1 MTSPTQLTLKKLRA
15 DGYLV
20 AITEHWNQY
29 GKVRQDLFGFV
40 DVLGLR
46 QGETIAVQATSYS
59 NVSARVK
66 KIIGHENI
74 DMARK
79 AGWKIEVWGWHKPKH
94 RWQVRIVDVS
104 SEVI

>member
-1 MTSPTQLTLKKLRA
+1 MTSPTQLTLKKLRN

-20 AITEHWNQY
+20 AVTEHWNQY
-29 GKVRQDLFGFV
+29 AKIRQDLFGFV

-66 KIIGHENI
+66 KILNHENI

-94 RWQVRIVDVS
+94 RWRVRIVDVS
-104 SEVI
+104 